1 LTEAEVSADYGGAVV
16 RPVAPEAAAIAYF
29 SMEIA
34 LDDAIPTYS
43 GGLGVLAGDHVR
55 AAADLGLPL
64 VGVTLVYHEGFF
76 RQSLTDNGAQVEHP
90 EHWSPEELLEPL
102 DAKVTLNLR
111 NRAVTVGAWRHL
123 VTGVRG
129 DQVAIYFLD
138 TRLPENHPA
147 DQAITDSLYAG
158 DRLLRLSQE
167 AVLGLGGV
175 AMLCALGH
183 DPSTFHMNE
192 GHAALVPVGLLAQS
206 VGGPVGEAT
215 EADLTSVRARC
226 VFTTHTPVPAGHD
239 RFKSSVVSE
248 VLGAGLAGD
257 LRRLGC
263 LERGQLNMTKLGMF
277 FSHFV
282 NGVAQRHAAVSQ
294 AMFSHYKVHAV
305 TNGVHAGTWAAP
317 SSQQLFDRHA
327 PCWRADNALLR
338 YLSTAP
344 VAEVRAAHDAAKQA
358 LLHEVARRTGRVLDH
373 DVLTIGVARRAA
385 AYKRNDLLL
394 SDPDRLRR
402 LVDDIGPL
410 QIVYSGKS
418 HPMDEAGKEIIERI
432 GAEARALGDDI
443 PVVYLANYDLALGA
457 LLCSGVD
464 LWLNTPVAPNEA
476 SGTSG
481 MKAALNGVPSLS
493 VLDGWWLEGHIEG
506 VTGWA
511 IGGDPGLA
519 VAEGLDRAA
528 GAADAAEMYRMLE
541 EVVAPLYYRDRDGF
555 TAVGRGAMAL
565 NGSFFTT
572 ERMVSQYAE
581 SAYGSRR
588 ACPA

>member
-1 LTEAEVSADYGGAVV
+1 M
-16 RPVAPEAAAIAYF
+16 APRTAAIAYF

-34 LDDAIPTYS
+34 VDDAIPTYS
-43 GGLGVLAGDHVR
+43 GGLGVLAGDHLR

-76 RQSLTDNGAQVEHP
+76 RQSLTDDGTQVEHA
-90 EHWSPEELLEPL
+90 EHWSPKEVLDPLEPR
-102 DAKVTLNLR
+102 VTIDLGG
-111 NRAVTVGAWRHL
+111 RAVTVGGWRHTM
-123 VTGVRG
+123 TGVHG
-129 DQVAIYFLD
+129 DSVAIYFLD
-138 TRLPENHPA
+138 TRLPENLPA
-147 DQAITDSLYAG
+147 DQTITDSLYAG
-158 DRLLRLSQE
+158 DQVLRLSQE

-175 AMLCALGH
+175 AMMAALGH

-206 VGGPVGEAT
+206 AGGPVGDAT
-215 EADLTSVRARC
+215 GADVASVRARC
-226 VFTTHTPVPAGHD
+226 VFTTHTPVPVGHD
-239 RFKSSVVSE
+239 RFKASVVSE
-248 VLGAGLAGD
+248 VLGQELASD
-257 LRRLGC
+257 LKRLGC
-263 LERGQLNMTKLGMF
+263 LERGQLNMTNLGMF

-282 NGVAQRHAAVSQ
+282 NGVGQRHAAVSQ
-294 AMFSHYKVHAV
+294 AMFPRYRVQSV

-327 PCWRADNALLR
+327 PHWRADNALLR
-338 YLSTAP
+338 YLSTVP
-344 VAEVRAAHDAAKQA
+344 VKEVRAAHETAKRA
-358 LLHEVARRTGRVLDH
+358 LLHEVVRRAGRVLDPE
-373 DVLTIGVARRAA
+373 VLTIGVARRAA

-402 LVDDIGPL
+402 LVDDVGPL
-410 QIVYSGKS
+410 QIVYGGKA
-418 HPMDEAGKEIIERI
+418 HPMDEAGKEVIERI
-432 GAEARALGDDI
+432 TAVARALGDGV
-443 PVVYLANYDLALGA
+443 PVVYLADYDLALAA
-457 LLCSGVD
+457 LLCGGVD
-464 LWLNTPVAPNEA
+464 LWLNTPLAPNEA

-511 IGGDPGLA
+511 IGGDPGTTTA
-519 VAEGLDRAA
+519 GGADGSD

-541 EVVAPLYYRDRDGF
+541 EVVVPLYYGDRDGF
-555 TAVGRGAMAL
+555 AAVGRGAMAL

-581 SAYGSRR
+581 SAYAGRR
-588 ACPA
+588 VYPA